1 MLDFATFFETYYMND
16 SEYAR
21 TGKGPL
27 FNQANSISTI
37 TRAPRQGF
45 KGNEGYGAPEENILK
60 WPTLKNRKKPHKL
73 CASSQEK
80 RRHSLKNTSKE
91 K

>member
-1 MLDFATFFETYYMND
+1 MGSINTAMQCFATFFETYYMND

-21 TGKGPL
+21 SGKGPL
-27 FNQANSISTI
+27 LNQPNSISTI

-60 WPTLKNRKKPHKL
+60 WPTLRKKKRPQPKSR
-73 CASSQEK
+73 ASSQAK
-80 RRHSLKNTSKE
+80 QRH
-91 K
+91 